1 MDREDGVKVKGED
14 RGSETERETEEEKG
28 RERER
33 KREQRTDNV
42 SGVGPFIY
50 ASCGTHT
57 FVLPAQPAMIK
68 CLQHEEIKE
77 ARKESKKKRVKGKD
91 QIITAVA

>member
-33 KREQRTDNV
+33 KREQRTDNA
-42 SGVGPFIY
+42 SGDGPFIY
-50 ASCGTHT
+50 PSYGTHAI
-57 FVLPAQPAMIK
+57 VLPAQPVMIK
-68 CLQHEEIKE
+68 YLQHEENKG
-77 ARKESKKKRVKGKD
+77 SKHVKND
-91 QIITAVA
+91 